1 MSTFYALKDL
11 KVKDKKDKKPEKKKS
26 GKFYALKDLRV
37 KDKPEEKSYFD
48 TALDKLKAGGRGLGQ
63 SFFGAGDEIVGG
75 VKAIGDVVGGE
86 DLSNIKELYKKHRD
100 QERKEV
106 EKAYEEHPYAT
117 YGAEILGSFVPGTG
131 LGGLLSKA
139 DRFRKAGKWGKLGT
153 QAVLEG
159 GLSGYGKSDKE
170 GGIDQLEDAI
180 EGAAWQGGIA
190 GGLKAA
196 PGLGRA
202 VISPKKTAKETFG
215 KLVGLLGDDPEE
227 IIKAY
232 TKDPAKFK
240 RVSNQRLSDIAEHVH
255 KDQRKILKDMLVEDS
270 MKAKEVLEKSG
281 VLFKGKEIAK
291 IYDDLIKKT
300 MDKSGGTI
308 VPGSKAQEQIKDM
321 TQMKDFYSQ
330 PAQETVKP
338 KHLKDQVIE
347 LAAANLGAYKD
358 PAKFQKYAVYADTDL
373 AKQLREK
380 LKTVEGYE
388 KAMEPA
394 REAGVLKSFA
404 DENLGTKDKVRTYL
418 DRDMAAR
425 KAAREDKP
433 LPKTSPSVEERKM
446 FANIQ
451 EAVADKSGRNIV
463 EEMDLLDL
471 NNQLKKAPKE
481 AAEIVKGMISK
492 LPAGLAF
499 FTLVAKDP
507 YLAGFVS
514 LLTYQGGQ
522 LFGNYIEKHG
532 YKHAMSIL
540 NDAAQ
545 RKGGMIEVKGIPVL
559 SRSATKY
566 ALQKMKEDE

>member
-1 MSTFYALKDL
+1 MSTFYALEDL
-11 KVKDKKDKKPEKKKS
+11 TVKDEKPEKKKS
-26 GKFYALKDLRV
+26 GKFYALEDLTV
-37 KDKPEEKSYFD
+37 KDEPEEKSYFD

-106 EKAYEEHPYAT
+106 EKAYEEHPVAT

-202 VISPKKTAKETFG
+202 VLSPKKTAKEKFG
-215 KLVGLLGDDPEE
+215 KVIGLLGDEPEE

-240 RVSNQRLSDIAEHVH
+240 SVSDQRLSDIAEHVY
-255 KDQRKILKDMLVEDS
+255 KDQRKILKDMLVADS
-270 MKAKEVLEKSG
+270 RKARKVLKESG

-291 IYDDLIKKT
+291 IYDDLINKT
-300 MDKSGGTI
+300 MDEAGGTI
-308 VPGSKAQEQIKDM
+308 VPGSNAQEQIKDM
-321 TQMKDFYSQ
+321 TLMKDFYSK

-338 KHLKDQVIE
+338 EHLKSQVIE
-347 LAAANLGAYKD
+347 LAAANLSAYKD
-358 PAKFQKYAVYADTDL
+358 PAKFQKYAVYADTNL
-373 AKQLREK
+373 AEQLREK

-388 KAMEPA
+388 KAMESA
-394 REAGVLKSFA
+394 REEGVLKSFV

-418 DRDMAAR
+418 DRKMADR
-425 KAAREDKP
+425 KADRENKP
-433 LPKTSPSVEERKM
+433 FPKTAPSKADDKM
-446 FANIQ
+446 FSDIQ
-451 EAVADKSGRNIV
+451 KAVAGKSGRNIE

-471 NNQLKKAPKE
+471 NNQLKQAPKKS
-481 AAEIVKGMISK
+481 AELVQNMIGK

-499 FTLVAKDP
+499 LTLAAKDP
-507 YLAGFVS
+507 YIAGFVS
-514 LLTYQGGQ
+514 LLTYEGGK

-545 RKGGMIEVKGIPVL
+545 RKGGMIEVKGIPVI